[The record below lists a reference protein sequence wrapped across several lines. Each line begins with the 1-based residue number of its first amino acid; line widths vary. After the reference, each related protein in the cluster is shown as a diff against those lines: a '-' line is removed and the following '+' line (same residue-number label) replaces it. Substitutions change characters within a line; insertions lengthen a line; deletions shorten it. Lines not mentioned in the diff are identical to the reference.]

1 MDYREY
7 DSTSGNDWID
17 RIYSTAG
24 TWSGNV
30 FDFFYLVSERLY
42 TRIKVPFK
50 LELVDHVMTRVG
62 ETPMHIAIREALVNC
77 ITNADFFIPSG
88 IVVINKPDFISI
100 SNTGDIRVGKNEM
113 LTGGVS
119 DARNKSLMKMF
130 NLLGIGER
138 AGSGVPRIFDT
149 WLNLVGALPSVRE
162 DFKNLQT
169 VLILP
174 IQNKASDKTSD
185 KIHENAQYKDFEVS
199 SKMIIEYLKEHGVS
213 KASDIS
219 CAINLG
225 PSRTRQVLSLLCES
239 GEIFAIGVNRG
250 RKYSVKKD

>member
-1 MDYREY
+1 M
-7 DSTSGNDWID
+7 SLI
-17 RIYSTAG
+17 
-24 TWSGNV
+24 
-30 FDFFYLVSERLY
+30 FFYLVSERLY

-50 LELVDHVMTRVG
+50 LELVDYVMTRVG

-88 IVVINKPDFISI
+88 IVVINKPDIISI
-100 SNTGDIRVGKNEM
+100 SNPGDIRVGKNEM
-113 LTGGVS
+113 LAGGVS
-119 DARNKSLMKMF
+119 DARNKILMKMF

-174 IQNKASDKTSD
+174 IQNKASDKASDKTSD
-185 KIHENAQYKDFEVS
+185 KTHKNIQYKDFEDTS
-199 SKMIIEYLKEHGVS
+199 QMIIEYLKEHGVS
-213 KASDIS
+213 KASEIS